1 MNKTK
6 RNVKS
11 FCMTPKELFEIP
23 KYKKISADAKLL
35 YSLMLDRA
43 SLSEKNGWTDDD
55 GKVYI
60 LFTLRAVSDAMN
72 CCRDKAIKLLKELD
86 TVHGVG
92 LILRKKTGNGKPDHI
107 YVCTPGN
114 AGDGVDNT
122 VDIHEEKAVE
132 NVWTPDDRLWRAV
145 EIYERMRSENQTRLI

>member
-55 GKVYI
+55 GNVYI
-60 LFTLRAVSDAMN
+60 LFTLRAVCEAMN

-86 TVHGVG
+86 TVHGAG
-92 LILRKKTGNGKPDHI
+92 LIFRKKTGNGKPDHI
-107 YVCTPGN
+107 YVYTPDSVDN
-114 AGDGVDNT
+114 DVDNT
-122 VDIHEEKAVE
+122 VDIHGEK
-132 NVWTPDDRLWRAV
+132 VWTPDDRLWRAV
-145 EIYERMRSENQTRLI
+145 EIYERMRSENHIPVI